1 MLRNSN
7 REDFQRNNVFFLQYD
22 KGLAKNPCPWGHL
35 VYRILVSITIYPY
48 RGVKMT
54 IFIEI
59 IHFHYMINNF

>member
-7 REDFQRNNVFFLQYD
+7 REDFQRNNVFLQYD

-48 RGVKMT
+48 PGVKMT
-54 IFIEI
+54 ICFGK
-59 IHFHYMINNF
+59 IHFHYMISNF